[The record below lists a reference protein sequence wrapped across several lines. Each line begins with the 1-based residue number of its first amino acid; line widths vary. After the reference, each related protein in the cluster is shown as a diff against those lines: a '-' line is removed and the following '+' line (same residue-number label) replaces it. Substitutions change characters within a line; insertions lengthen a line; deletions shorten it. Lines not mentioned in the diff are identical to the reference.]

1 MAKDT
6 KKKDKLPPILKG
18 PVSPLSIRRDYDGD
32 QNEIKADMLKEID
45 LNNPPPV
52 PPLVKKIPIDKPIDY
67 DTGAECPCQQ
77 CQDQAVSPVLEETCG
92 EDGATVSITVC
103 PTSKSAGSRDVQSLV
118 DRIRGLIKLGQVISW
133 DICSD
138 INSSLDE
145 IVKKSKERK
154 NNNTED

>member
-52 PPLVKKIPIDKPIDY
+52 PPLVKKIPIDPPTDY

-118 DRIRGLIKLGQVISW
+118 DRIRGLLKLGQVISW